1 MQKIE
6 CIALPVALLQHELIP
21 GLWLNE
27 NQTFLSVTRIEDL
40 PGVVP
45 AEIKTKLNRGIHE
58 VESLPV
64 PELIEDRTGKPFFV
78 YTLENIIMLN
88 SNFEK
93 TLVDAA
99 LLAANPKMY
108 LYVEKGPL
116 LVEHDEGY
124 YLIAPVTLKVK
135 KESYVSFV

>member
-6 CIALPVALLQHELIP
+6 CTALPVALLQHELIP

-27 NQTFLSVTRIEDL
+27 NQTFLSVKRIEDL

-58 VESLPV
+58 VESLSV

-108 LYVEKGPL
+108 LYAEKGPL

-135 KESYVSFV
+135 KESYVSFI

>member
-6 CIALPVALLQHELIP
+6 CTALTIALRQHELIH

-27 NQTFLSVTRIEDL
+27 NQTFLSVTRLDDF

-64 PELIEDRTGKPFFV
+64 PELIEDRDGKPFYI
-78 YTLENIIMLN
+78 YTLENVILLN
-88 SNFEK
+88 SSFEK
-93 TLVDAA
+93 ALVDAA

-135 KESYVSFV
+135 RESYVSFV